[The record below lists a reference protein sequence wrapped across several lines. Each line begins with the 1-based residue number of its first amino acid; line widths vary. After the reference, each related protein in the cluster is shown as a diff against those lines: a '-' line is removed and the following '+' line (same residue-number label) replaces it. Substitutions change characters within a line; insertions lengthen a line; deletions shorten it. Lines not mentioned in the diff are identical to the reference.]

1 VWARPGRAH
10 IDVQKRA
17 GLSMAGGSE
26 KITTGEYIS
35 HHLQN
40 LTFGQHPDGT
50 WGFAH
55 SAAEAQAM
63 GFWAFHV
70 DTLFW
75 ALLLGLIFYGLFR
88 NVARKANSGVP
99 TRFQAAIESIVEFVD
114 TSVRE
119 SFHGTSRLIAPLAL
133 TLFVWIFLMN
143 FMDLVPV
150 DWLPWVASKAGI
162 SHQKVVPTTDV
173 NATLGMAIT
182 VFVLIIV
189 FSIRFKGVGGFIS
202 ELVMNP
208 LNPKDLGMPKIFWP
222 FVMAFNFILELVS
235 LLAKPVSLGLRLFG
249 NLYAGELIFIL
260 IALIFTA
267 GSAWFAAGLSS
278 IFGEHI
284 PAWFW
289 ISASVAIAATLW
301 LNLKDKLSTKAT
313 LWLLLAEMLLVGGLA
328 FLGGQLMHF
337 GWAVFHLLVITLQA
351 FIFMMLTIVYL
362 SMASEH
368 H

>member
-1 VWARPGRAH
+1 
-10 IDVQKRA
+10 
-17 GLSMAGGSE
+17 MAGGSE
-26 KITTGEYIS
+26 KITTGDYIT

-40 LTFGQHPDGT
+40 LTFGQHQDGT

-63 GFWAFHV
+63 GFWAFHA

-75 ALLLGLIFYGLFR
+75 SLLLGIAFYFMFR
-88 NVARKANSGVP
+88 SVAKKSNSGVP
-99 TRFQAAIESIVEFVD
+99 SRFQAFIETIVEFVD
-114 TSVRE
+114 NSVRE
-119 SFHGTSRLIAPLAL
+119 TFHGTSRLIAPLAL
-133 TLFVWIFLMN
+133 TLFVWIFFMN
-143 FMDLVPV
+143 FMDLIPV
-150 DWLPWVASKAGI
+150 DWLPWVAQQGGAAVFDVDP
-162 SHQKVVPTTDV
+162 HHVYQKVVPTTDV
-173 NATLGMAIT
+173 NATLGMSIT
-182 VFVLIIV
+182 VFVLIIIY
-189 FSIRFKGVGGFIS
+189 SLRFKGVGGFVG

-208 LNPKDLGMPKIFWP
+208 LNPKQLGMPKIFWP
-222 FVMAFNFILELVS
+222 LVMAFNLILELVS

-260 IALIFTA
+260 IALVFTA
-267 GSAWFAAGLSS
+267 GSGLVAAGLSS
-278 IFGEHI
+278 VFGEHI

-289 ISASVAIAATLW
+289 VIATATVFATLW
-301 LNLKDKLSTKAT
+301 LNMKGRLDNRKT
-313 LWLLLAEMLLVGGLA
+313 LLILGVEMLLVGGLA

-337 GWAVFHLLVITLQA
+337 IWAAFHLIIVTLQA

>member
-1 VWARPGRAH
+1 
-10 IDVQKRA
+10 
-17 GLSMAGGSE
+17 MAGGSE
-26 KITTGEYIS
+26 QITTGQYIG

-40 LTFGQHPDGT
+40 LTFGNHPENG
-50 WGFAH
+50 WSFAH
-55 SAAEAQAM
+55 TAAEAQAM

-70 DTLFW
+70 DTMFW
-75 ALLLGLIFYGLFR
+75 SLLLGAVFLFMFR
-88 NVARKANSGVP
+88 AVAKQANSGVP
-99 TRFQAAIESIVEFVD
+99 TRFQAFVESIVEFVD
-114 TSVRE
+114 NSVRE
-119 SFHGTSRLIAPLAL
+119 TFHGTSRLIAPLAL
-133 TLFVWIFLMN
+133 TLFVWIFFMN
-143 FMDLVPV
+143 FMDLIPV
-150 DWLPWVASKAGI
+150 DWLPWVTQQGAEKLLGADP
-162 SHQKVVPTTDV
+162 HHVYQKVVPTTDV
-173 NATLGMAIT
+173 NATQGMSIT
-182 VFVLIIV
+182 VFVLIIIY
-189 FSIRFKGVGGFIS
+189 SLRFKGVGGFVS

-208 LNPKDLGMPKIFWP
+208 LNPKELGMPKIVWP
-222 FVMAFNFILELVS
+222 LVMAFNFVLEVVS

-278 IFGEHI
+278 LFHGHV

-289 ISASVAIAATLW
+289 IVATATIFATLW
-301 LNLKDKLSTKAT
+301 LNLKGKLAMKPT
-313 LWLLLAEMLLVGGLA
+313 LLLLLLEMLLVGGLA

-337 GWAVFHLLVITLQA
+337 GWAVFHLIVITLQA

>member
-1 VWARPGRAH
+1 
-10 IDVQKRA
+10 
-17 GLSMAGGSE
+17 MAGGSE
-26 KITTGEYIS
+26 KITTGEYIG

-40 LTFGQHPDGT
+40 LTFGQHPDGS

-55 SAAEAQAM
+55 SAAEASAM

-75 ALLLGLIFYGLFR
+75 AIILGLVFFALFR
-88 NVARKANSGVP
+88 NVAKKANSGVP
-99 TRFQAAIESIVEFVD
+99 TYFQTAIESIVEFVD

-133 TLFVWIFLMN
+133 TLFVWIFFMN
-143 FMDLVPV
+143 FMDLIPV

-173 NATLGMAIT
+173 NATLGMSIT
-182 VFVLIIV
+182 VFVLIIIY
-189 FSIRFKGVGGFIS
+189 SIRFKGVGGFIS

-208 LNPKDLGMPKIFWP
+208 LNPRELGMPKFVWP
-222 FVMAFNFILELVS
+222 LVMAFNFVLELVS

-278 IFGEHI
+278 LFGDHV
-284 PAWFW
+284 PTWFW
-289 ISASVAIAATLW
+289 ITSTAAILATLW
-301 LNLKDKLSTKAT
+301 LNLKGKIPTKTT
-313 LWLLLAEMLLVGGLA
+313 LWLLLVEMLLVGGLA

-337 GWAVFHLLVITLQA
+337 GWAVFHLIVITLQA

>member
-1 VWARPGRAH
+1 
-10 IDVQKRA
+10 
-17 GLSMAGGSE
+17 MAGGSE
-26 KITTGEYIS
+26 KLTTGEYIT

-40 LTFGQHPDGT
+40 LTFGKHPEQG
-50 WGFAH
+50 WSFAH
-55 SAAEAQAM
+55 SAADAQAM

-75 ALLLGLIFYGLFR
+75 ALVLGLTFFFLFR
-88 NVARKANSGVP
+88 RVAQAANSGVP
-99 TRFQAAIESIVEFVD
+99 SRFQAFVESVVEFVD
-114 TSVRE
+114 NSVRE
-119 SFHGTSRLIAPLAL
+119 TFHGTSRLIAPLAL
-133 TLFVWIFLMN
+133 TLFVWIFFMN
-143 FMDLVPV
+143 FMDLIPV

-173 NATLGMAIT
+173 NATMGMSLT

-189 FSIRFKGVGGFIS
+189 YSIRFKGVGGFVG

-208 LNPKDLGMPKIFWP
+208 LNPKELNMPKLVWP
-222 FVMAFNFILELVS
+222 VIMAFNLLLELVS
-235 LLAKPVSLGLRLFG
+235 LLAKPISLGLRLFG

-260 IALIFTA
+260 IALVLTA
-267 GSAWFAAGLSS
+267 GSAGLAAGLSGL
-278 IFGEHI
+278 FGDHV
-284 PAWFW
+284 PGWFW
-289 ISASVAIAATLW
+289 VAATVAVAATLW
-301 LNLKDKLSTKAT
+301 LNLKGRLAMKAT

-337 GWAVFHLLVITLQA
+337 GWAVFHLIVITLQA

>member
-1 VWARPGRAH
+1 
-10 IDVQKRA
+10 
-17 GLSMAGGSE
+17 MAGGSE
-26 KITTGEYIS
+26 NITPGDYIT

-40 LTFGQHPDGT
+40 LTFGNHPEHG
-50 WGFAH
+50 WSFAH
-55 SAAEAQAM
+55 SAADAQAM
-63 GFWAFHV
+63 GFWAIHV

-75 ALLLGLIFYGLFR
+75 SLLLGVGFFLMFR
-88 NVARKANSGVP
+88 SVAKKANSGVP
-99 TRFQAAIESIVEFVD
+99 SRFQAFIESIVEFVD
-114 TSVRE
+114 NSVRE
-119 SFHGTSRLIAPLAL
+119 TFHGTSRLIAPLAL
-133 TLFVWIFLMN
+133 TLFVWIFFMN
-143 FMDLVPV
+143 FMDLIPV
-150 DWLPWVASKAGI
+150 DWLPWVATKAGV
-162 SHQKVVPTTDV
+162 HYQKVVPTTDV

-182 VFVLIIV
+182 VFVLIIIY
-189 FSIRFKGVGGFIS
+189 SLRFKGVGGFIG

-208 LNPKDLGMPKIFWP
+208 LNPKELGMPKIVWP
-222 FVMAFNFILELVS
+222 LVMAFNLVLELVS

-267 GSAWFAAGLSS
+267 GSGFVAAGLSS
-278 IFGEHI
+278 VFGEHI

-289 ISASVAIAATLW
+289 VASTIAVLATLW
-301 LNLKDKLSTKAT
+301 LNLQGKLDTKKT

-337 GWAVFHLLVITLQA
+337 GWAVFHLIVITLQA

>member
-1 VWARPGRAH
+1 
-10 IDVQKRA
+10 
-17 GLSMAGGSE
+17 MAGGSE
-26 KITTGEYIS
+26 NITTSDYIS
-35 HHLQN
+35 HHLLN
-40 LTFGQHPDGT
+40 LTFGKHPEQG

-55 SAAEAQAM
+55 SAADAQAM

-75 ALLLGLIFYGLFR
+75 ALFLGFVFYFLFR
-88 NVARKANSGVP
+88 KVAKQANSGVP
-99 TRFQAAIESIVEFVD
+99 SRFQAAIEFIVEFVD
-114 TSVRE
+114 NSVRE
-119 SFHGTSRLIAPLAL
+119 TFHGKSRFIAPLAL
-133 TLFVWIFLMN
+133 TLFVWIFFMN
-143 FMDLVPV
+143 FMDLIPV
-150 DWLPWVASKAGI
+150 DWLPWLAGQAGI

-173 NATLGMAIT
+173 NATLGMSIT
-182 VFVLIIV
+182 VFVLILIYSV
-189 FSIRFKGVGGFIS
+189 RFKGVGGFLA

-208 LNPKDLGMPKIFWP
+208 LNPKVLGMPKVVWP
-222 FVMAFNFILELVS
+222 LVMAFNFVLEVVS

-260 IALIFTA
+260 IALVFTA
-267 GSAWFAAGLSS
+267 GSAWFAAGLSAL
-278 IFGEHI
+278 FGDAV

-289 ISASVAIAATLW
+289 VAATAAVFATLW
-301 LNLKDKLSTKAT
+301 LNLKGKLDTKKT
-313 LWLLLAEMLLVGGLA
+313 LWFLLAEMLLVGGLA

-337 GWAVFHLLVITLQA
+337 GWAVFHLLIVTLQA

>member
-1 VWARPGRAH
+1 
-10 IDVQKRA
+10 
-17 GLSMAGGSE
+17 MAGGSE
-26 KITTGEYIS
+26 NITTGEYIR

-40 LTFGQHPDGT
+40 LTFGQHADGS
-50 WGFAH
+50 WGLAH
-55 SAAEAQAM
+55 SAEEATAM
-63 GFWAFHV
+63 GFWAFNV

-75 ALLLGLIFYGLFR
+75 AIVLGVAFFMLFR

-99 TRFQAAIESIVEFVD
+99 TRFQSAIEMIVEFVD

-119 SFHGTSRLIAPLAL
+119 SFHGTSKFIAPLAL
-133 TLFVWIFLMN
+133 TLFVWVFFMN
-143 FMDLVPV
+143 FMDLIPV
-150 DWLPWVASKAGI
+150 DWLPWVAQQAGI
-162 SHQKVVPTTDV
+162 HYQKVVPTTDV
-173 NATLGMAIT
+173 NATMGMAIT
-182 VFVLIIV
+182 VFILILY
-189 FSIRFKGVGGFIS
+189 FSIKIKGVGGFIG
-202 ELVMNP
+202 ELTGQPFASNSMA
-208 LNPKDLGMPKIFWP
+208 GKI
-222 FVMAFNFILELVS
+222 AFFLPNLLLETIA

-267 GSAWFAAGLSS
+267 GSGLIAAGLSS

-289 ISASVAIAATLW
+289 VLATASVFATLW
-301 LNLKDKLSTKAT
+301 LNLKGVLDNKKT
-313 LWLLLAEMLLVGGLA
+313 LWLLLVEMLLIGGLA

-337 GWAVFHLLVITLQA
+337 AWAAFHLIIVTLQA

-362 SMASEH
+362 SMAHEH